1 MKIEY
6 IETDYEEIIKIDGE
20 IYKCHRSLYSGDW
33 IELLRDKLG
42 IEVIKVNKNK

>member
-6 IETDYEEIIKIDGE
+6 IETDCEEIIKIDGE
-20 IYKCHRSLYSGDW
+20 IYKCHRNLYSGDW

-42 IEVIKVNKNK
+42 IEVVEPNK